1 MIYIGAKHQ
10 RDELGD
16 MLDNI
21 NMKIWKSEN
30 GETPLDSAKLKEL
43 KKRRDKIERVMA
55 KGRGVI

>member
-21 NMKIWKSEN
+21 NMKIWKSEK
-30 GETPLDSAKLKEL
+30 GETPLDAAKLKEL

>member
-21 NMKIWKSEN
+21 NMKIWKSEK
-30 GETPLDSAKLKEL
+30 GKTPLDAAKLKEL